1 MSDSKEAIIP
11 LHYQNG
17 GKDLLDHLE
26 EILPEDEMRGA
37 YRFNVIKYADRAG
50 KKDNIDSELG
60 KIIEY
65 TKRWEK
71 WEDKIKEDKMRNLSV
86 GMSIDAEKVDK
97 ELSETMKEL
106 SDILNIKEEKTTC

>member
-1 MSDSKEAIIP
+1 MERKIIMSEEATIP
-11 LHYQNG
+11 SHYQNG

-60 KIIEY
+60 KIVEY
-65 TKRWEK
+65 TKRWKK
-71 WEDKIKEDKMRNLSV
+71 WEDKLRKK
-86 GMSIDAEKVDK
+86 
-97 ELSETMKEL
+97 
-106 SDILNIKEEKTTC
+106 